1 MGLLYN
7 RFLIFN
13 EEGED
18 QQNPPQQDE
27 SQDQPTDYTQ
37 QDQEHR
43 DTDNQDQTNDQN
55 QQQDDQ
61 QPPDDQPTD
70 YTEEDQARG
79 DYGDENDGQEQNQ
92 DTTPSNTEE
101 SPVDDLKKQEE
112 EMYAAL
118 TPEQLDIKHRELKNQ
133 FLSMFDTVSGLIEQ
147 INGVSVEEDSI
158 HVIEFVS
165 TQLSKL
171 KSMLTDYVNYVY
183 HTKSYIENSI
193 NYNRFLAVLNGMNKI
208 LEELNVNED

>member
-1 MGLLYN
+1 
-7 RFLIFN
+7 
-13 EEGED
+13 
-18 QQNPPQQDE
+18 
-27 SQDQPTDYTQ
+27 
-37 QDQEHR
+37 
-43 DTDNQDQTNDQN
+43 
-55 QQQDDQ
+55 
-61 QPPDDQPTD
+61 
-70 YTEEDQARG
+70 
-79 DYGDENDGQEQNQ
+79 
-92 DTTPSNTEE
+92 
-101 SPVDDLKKQEE
+101 
-112 EMYAAL
+112 MYAAL

-165 TQLSKL
+165 MQLSKL